1 MRRTITVICC
11 ALGGIILALA
21 TTFLLIKYGD
31 KIFPSNNAGSYTS
44 EAEPVVSQPVYV
56 PEVEITPTEYL
67 TFTNP
72 TYESFSTNNS
82 TVTFKGN
89 VKEGKELKLG
99 DEIIVCDELGNFEK
113 TVNLKHGNNTFTF
126 TVENETKT
134 FKIYR
139 RYIIITSYTP
149 SNAQT
154 YSAGVKLNV
163 SAKAIRYSLED
174 ALVELYYHLRLA
186 DGSYEAVPMGIFE
199 VSEANRRIRCLEI
212 KAYDYMLRFD
222 KKFNSKNTQ
231 GNAYE
236 IIMLCCKACKVE
248 LAQTEEEIVSMPNG
262 AQVLSLYGENDVET
276 YRDVLFYIGQ
286 VLGGFFVINRV
297 GMLELRKYGNESVME
312 ISNKQRFSSSF
323 SDFITRY
330 TAVSSTNLKT
340 QIAEYYGLEADN
352 GLTMNLGVN
361 PFLQF
366 GLEETREALCKN
378 ILADISVISYVPFD
392 SETIGNP
399 ALDLGDVLRFRGGH
413 ADETQITCITSSQLR
428 IGGKHTLKCV
438 GKNPRLAQAKS
449 KHDKNISG
457 LLNQVEAGKI
467 GFFSFTNA
475 KDFEIGETEIKVI
488 NIDFAAGE
496 VTQAEFIGL
505 VVLEVAAEAV
515 TREASAA
522 GTIAV
527 PIPDSSEES
536 VTEVSVNVNL
546 PVSWQEDGRAV
557 VRARYVLNDTEIE
570 MFYPTETYGSGKH
583 TFPLYYPVANVIP
596 NLLNNFSV
604 YFSVS
609 GGTALIG
616 AGSCIATISGQGMAA
631 EAEAEWDGTIIVED
645 TYTKW
650 RFTEAVRFTNF
661 TEDVSVLQQVPG
673 PVGLE
678 ETLQK
683 FSMTGFPMVI
693 E

>member
-1 MRRTITVICC
+1 MYPV
-11 ALGGIILALA
+11 
-21 TTFLLIKYGD
+21 
-31 KIFPSNNAGSYTS
+31 S
-44 EAEPVVSQPVYV
+44 EAFLQAVQENTRRYYWTGRITTKAGVVYEFGNEDIVKGSGYISSQCCGS
-56 PEVEITPTEYL
+56 TEM
-67 TFTNP
+67 
-72 TYESFSTNNS
+72 
-82 TVTFKGN
+82 
-89 VKEGKELKLG
+89 
-99 DEIIVCDELGNFEK
+99 ELG
-113 TVNLKHGNNTFTF
+113 TVYAAEMG
-126 TVENETKT
+126 
-134 FKIYR
+134 
-139 RYIIITSYTP
+139 ITLFSD
-149 SNAQT
+149 
-154 YSAGVKLNV
+154 
-163 SAKAIRYSLED
+163 IDRYSLAD
-174 ALVELYYHLRLA
+174 ALVELHYHLRLA
-186 DGSYEAVPMGIFE
+186 DGRYEAVPIGVFE

-212 KAYDYMLRFD
+212 KAYDFMLRFD
-222 KKFNSKNTQ
+222 RKFNSKNTQ

-236 IIMLCCKACKVE
+236 IIMFCCKACKVE
-248 LAQTEEEIVSMPNG
+248 FAQKEEEIVAMPNG
-262 AQVLSLYGENDVET
+262 AEVLSLYGENDVET
-276 YRDVLFYIGQ
+276 YRDVLFFIGQ

-297 GMLELRKYGNESVME
+297 GKLELRKYGNEPVMD
-312 ISNKQRFSSSF
+312 ISSKQRFSSSF

-330 TAVSSTNLKT
+330 TAVSSTNLRT
-340 QIAEYYGLEADN
+340 QIAEYYGLEEDN

-378 ILADISVISYVPFD
+378 ILADVSLISYVPFD

-428 IGGKHTLKCV
+428 VGGKHRLKCV
-438 GKNPRLAQAKS
+438 GKSPRLAQAKS

-475 KDFEIGETEIKVI
+475 KDFEIGEAEIKVTS
-488 NIDFAAGE
+488 IDFAAGE

-505 VVLEVAAEAV
+505 VMLEVTADAV
-515 TREASAA
+515 TREASAS

-527 PIPDSSEES
+527 PIPDSSAEGK
-536 VTEVSVNVNL
+536 TEVSVDVNL

-570 MFYPTETYGSGKH
+570 LFYPTETYGSGKH

-631 EAEAEWDGTIIVED
+631 EAEAEWDGTISVED

-650 RFTEAVRFTNF
+650 RLAEAVQFTHFTEAV
-661 TEDVSVLQQVPG
+661 SVVQKVPE
-673 PVGLE
+673 PVGIE
-678 ETLQK
+678 EIVQK